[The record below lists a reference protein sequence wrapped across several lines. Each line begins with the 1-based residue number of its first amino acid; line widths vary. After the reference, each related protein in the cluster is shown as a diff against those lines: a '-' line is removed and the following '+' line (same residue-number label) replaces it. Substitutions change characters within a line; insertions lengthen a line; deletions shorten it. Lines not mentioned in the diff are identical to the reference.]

1 MNDKIENSDEI
12 VKHWL
17 ESSDQDYITMKHL
30 IESKDFCWAL
40 FMSHLVI
47 EKILKALYV
56 KKNQKHAIFTHDLL
70 RLASKIELELTLENQ
85 EILDSI
91 TTFNLNARYDDY
103 KQEFSKLCSKEFTE
117 EWIVKIEELRLWLI
131 NQL

>member
-12 VKHWL
+12 VIHWI
-17 ESSDQDYITMKHL
+17 ESSEQNYITMKHL
-30 IESKDFCWAL
+30 IESKDFSWAL
-40 FMSHLVI
+40 FMGHLVI

-70 RLASKIELELTLENQ
+70 RLASKIGLELTLENQ

-91 TTFNLNARYDDY
+91 TTFNLNARYDNY
-103 KQEFSKLCSKEFTE
+103 KQEFYKLCSKEFTE